1 MLQSTYLSMHIIRF
15 RQVFQKLKIHK
26 IDFLIQSFP
35 NCCRYVLQLV
45 CLFLYLYG
53 SQNHL
58 HELPAF
64 IAKSTFCY
72 CMKRDFVNPSVIL
85 GGISG
90 QNYPSKPQT
99 SLAVKFVEILDQII
113 LFFQKFQK
121 HGSDT
126 REDHKGAE

>member
-1 MLQSTYLSMHIIRF
+1 
-15 RQVFQKLKIHK
+15 
-26 IDFLIQSFP
+26 
-35 NCCRYVLQLV
+35 
-45 CLFLYLYG
+45 
-53 SQNHL
+53 
-58 HELPAF
+58 
-64 IAKSTFCY
+64 
-72 CMKRDFVNPSVIL
+72 MKRDFDHPSVIL

-126 REDHKGAE
+126 WEDHKGAE